1 MSSTVSEN
9 IENNEKPYKIVLED
23 SVIISNKRKKEI
35 KKPRKCQR
43 QCAFVQ
49 HSQPLQQQTRL
60 IHRLGLDSDDIFI
73 VTFIIILFM
82 LQMIL

>member
-1 MSSTVSEN
+1 MQVKGSVELFCTVCIN
-9 IENNEKPYKIVLED
+9 VYICNVCIFIQNVFWWWMFH
-23 SVIISNKRKKEI
+23 
-35 KKPRKCQR
+35 RKCQR

-60 IHRLGLDSDDIFI
+60 IHRLRLDSVDIFI
-73 VTFIIILFM
+73 VTYIIILFM